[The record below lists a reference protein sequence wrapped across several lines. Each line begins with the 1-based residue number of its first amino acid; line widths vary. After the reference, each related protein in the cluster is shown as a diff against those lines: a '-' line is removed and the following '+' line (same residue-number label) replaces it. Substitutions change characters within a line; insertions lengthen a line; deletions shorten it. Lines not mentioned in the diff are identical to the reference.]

1 MFCAA
6 LSCGLADGRRRLP
19 CEVALPLLE
28 ARLLLSLEPL
38 LRPPDDLLLVRR
50 FDEDVGEEELPFL
63 DPVLFDRE
71 RWDFVPLVAIR
82 LTLHPCRTPLSVTR
96 TRLRD
101 PKTLWRA
108 QPAHQAPLRTGAERR
123 TDAASVS

>member
-82 LTLHPCRTPLSVTR
+82 LTLHPCRTPLSATR
-96 TRLRD
+96 TRLCD
-101 PKTLWRA
+101 PKTLWRCT
-108 QPAHQAPLRTGAERR
+108 TGASSSFNDGR
-123 TDAASVS
+123 

>member
-1 MFCAA
+1 M
-6 LSCGLADGRRRLP
+6 
-19 CEVALPLLE
+19 ALPLLE

-50 FDEDVGEEELPFL
+50 FDENVGEEELPFL

-82 LTLHPCRTPLSVTR
+82 LTLHPCRTPFVCHSYPT
-96 TRLRD
+96 LR
-101 PKTLWRA
+101 PENAVACT
-108 QPAHQAPLRTGAERR
+108 TGASSSFKDGRR
-123 TDAASVS
+123 AADGRSVG